1 MNTEKSIS
9 DPFLIQIVKDRKEN
23 DDIANI
29 ISSIQ
34 ERQYKIITKPLNAN
48 FVVQGCAGS
57 GKTMVMLHRISH
69 ILYNYPKLSPKSI
82 TILTPNDNFNTYISN
97 LNTELGINEINI
109 FSIYEYYKHILSEYG
124 IEISKKIKINP
135 KEINPEIIERLY
147 SSEMYAI
154 YDSKFNKMKFDLEA
168 KLNRNEIKS
177 ILEKLNLP
185 LFDIKFNVFD
195 EFNKYKNQVKNNIEE
210 LFNEYKSHVDVI
222 ESSLE
227 LKLEAYFMNSLKFN
241 LKYYIDHGIEYNKVL
256 KSLNI
261 IDNADMLD
269 LELNINNLLNL
280 VKEDS
285 DGLVGYLNN
294 KYNLLLKY
302 IKKSSD
308 KTKTES
314 SIETLRGNSK
324 KIRKLIKFY
333 QSAKYV
339 SSNPGISID
348 EYKLF
353 MRELESIDILND
365 TQFYQS
371 LTTEQSLDGCGIN
384 LNKNITF
391 EYQVWL
397 KLVSTYI
404 YFGHKDMFSQSLI
417 CIDEVQDLS
426 IFEIEFIRKIFGEQC
441 SLNLYG
447 DEKQNIN
454 NKGNYQLKNLINDNN
469 LYLLNENYRNT
480 YDITL
485 YTNNQLSLNMIPI
498 GVRGPLVYE
507 IDMCEKQWV
516 EDLTLI
522 IKDKFIKNHKKII
535 IAKDEEEVKS
545 IQDKLITIEN
555 FSEFNFFTVREIKG
569 MEYNTVIVFKQN
581 MDDNELYISYT
592 RSLNELIIIG

>member
-1 MNTEKSIS
+1 
-9 DPFLIQIVKDRKEN
+9 
-23 DDIANI
+23 
-29 ISSIQ
+29 
-34 ERQYKIITKPLNAN
+34 
-48 FVVQGCAGS
+48 
-57 GKTMVMLHRISH
+57 
-69 ILYNYPKLSPKSI
+69 
-82 TILTPNDNFNTYISN
+82 
-97 LNTELGINEINI
+97 
-109 FSIYEYYKHILSEYG
+109 
-124 IEISKKIKINP
+124 
-135 KEINPEIIERLY
+135 
-147 SSEMYAI
+147 
-154 YDSKFNKMKFDLEA
+154 
-168 KLNRNEIKS
+168 
-177 ILEKLNLP
+177 
-185 LFDIKFNVFD
+185 
-195 EFNKYKNQVKNNIEE
+195 
-210 LFNEYKSHVDVI
+210 
-222 ESSLE
+222 
-227 LKLEAYFMNSLKFN
+227 
-241 LKYYIDHGIEYNKVL
+241 
-256 KSLNI
+256 
-261 IDNADMLD
+261 MLD